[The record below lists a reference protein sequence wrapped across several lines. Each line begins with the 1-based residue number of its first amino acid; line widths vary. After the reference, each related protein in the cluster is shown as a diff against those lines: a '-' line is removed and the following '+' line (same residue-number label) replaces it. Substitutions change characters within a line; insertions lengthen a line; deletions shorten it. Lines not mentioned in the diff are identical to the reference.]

1 MAHTTRLA
9 AVSYAPPP
17 HDHRRQGV
25 NLGPLREIVL
35 RVAKDKADFIC
46 FPEIC
51 ACSGGGLA
59 RGVERAP
66 ELEPFVAEVGKLAR
80 EVNAALVVPLLER
93 YMGQV
98 YNSVPVVD
106 RSGKLVLTYRK
117 NYPTTGEMDA
127 GVTPGWEVPVAVCD
141 GVRVGAAVCFDVNFP
156 QVAAELERQ
165 RARLVFWPSMF
176 WGGQLLQHWALRYGF
191 YIVAAFTPESAV
203 IDMNGRYLTRQGADT
218 SQVRGGRLPP
228 WAIAEVN
235 VDRELFHLDFNQD
248 KFPALRGKYGPDI
261 DIEVHQPEAFF
272 LLASKRTGL
281 NVETIAKEFQL
292 ETLRDYLA
300 RSVQQR
306 EQHLRG
312 HAQSEKRPEK

>member
-1 MAHTTRLA
+1 M
-9 AVSYAPPP
+9 
-17 HDHRRQGV
+17 
-25 NLGPLREIVL
+25 
-35 RVAKDKADFIC
+35 
-46 FPEIC
+46 
-51 ACSGGGLA
+51 
-59 RGVERAP
+59 
-66 ELEPFVAEVGKLAR
+66 
-80 EVNAALVVPLLER
+80 
-93 YMGQV
+93 
-98 YNSVPVVD
+98 
-106 RSGKLVLTYRK
+106 
-117 NYPTTGEMDA
+117 
-127 GVTPGWEVPVAVCD
+127 
-141 GVRVGAAVCFDVNFP
+141 
-156 QVAAELERQ
+156 
-165 RARLVFWPSMF
+165 
-176 WGGQLLQHWALRYGF
+176 
-191 YIVAAFTPESAV
+191 PESAV